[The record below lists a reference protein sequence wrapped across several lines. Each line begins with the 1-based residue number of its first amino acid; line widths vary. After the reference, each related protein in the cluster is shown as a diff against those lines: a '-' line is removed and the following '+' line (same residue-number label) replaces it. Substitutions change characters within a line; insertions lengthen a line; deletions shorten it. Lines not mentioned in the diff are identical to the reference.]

1 MTVILR
7 AECLRDTYYDGRI
20 AKNLKNT
27 HYKKCD
33 IWHLDNLML
42 KAMPT
47 GARAGEELCLQQ
59 DPYTE
64 QSLLYAIFL
73 AEGFGLSSNFLD
85 KFTR

>member
-1 MTVILR
+1 MEHGRYIFKICVVIFLSERSMSAIIPKIVLVTVILR
-7 AECLRDTYYDGRI
+7 VVCLRGTYYDGRI

-47 GARAGEELCLQQ
+47 GARAGEELCLQ
-59 DPYTE
+59 
-64 QSLLYAIFL
+64 
-73 AEGFGLSSNFLD
+73 
-85 KFTR
+85 